1 MNKTNEKNL
10 LNRSHIKLGIE
21 VGKLVYRDYRTDDQK
36 YPHGTTQSLRL
47 NKNLNWTE
55 TVNFHGILNHFIQN
69 HEIE

>member
-1 MNKTNEKNL
+1 MNKTKERNL

-36 YPHGTTQSLRL
+36 HPHGTTQSLRL

-55 TVNFHGILNHFIQN
+55 TVNLHSILSNSYQ
-69 HEIE
+69 